1 MIADDSAPEA
11 PRAEL
16 TRGVTFAMAVACGV
30 MVANIYYNQPLLGI
44 MERDFAGQPAIGFVP
59 TATQLG
65 YAIGIVLLVPLGD
78 ELDRRKLIIAQIGA
92 LSLALALVAIAPR
105 PSLVLIGS
113 ALVGITGSVAQQILP
128 LAAELA
134 HPARRGATIGT
145 VMSGLLCGILFGR
158 TAAGFVGQ
166 HFGWRAVFGL
176 AIVAAGAIAV
186 LMAAVL
192 PRSAPRAR
200 MPYWALLRSLLR
212 LAAEEPQ
219 LRVSTG
225 IQSALFASFSAF
237 WTILALK
244 LEQPPYALGADIAG
258 LFGILGAS
266 GVLAAPLVGRIA
278 DRRGPRTVVGLGI
291 GLVIASWV
299 VMGGSLSMGALVLG
313 VVLLDVGLQCAMI
326 SNQHRV
332 FALRPEAR
340 NRMNTVFVSGIF
352 LGGAVGSAGA
362 SIMWHAAGWIGVCV
376 FGAALGLAA
385 LAVHLLVDR
394 SWKAAVA

>member
-1 MIADDSAPEA
+1 MTVADGAPTGS
-11 PRAEL
+11 RAEL
-16 TRGVTFAMAVACGV
+16 TRGVTLAMAVACGV

-44 MERDFAGQPAIGFVP
+44 MERDFPGQPAIGFVP

-65 YAIGIVLLVPLGD
+65 YALGIILLVPLGD

-92 LSLALALVAIAPR
+92 LVLALALVALAPG

-134 HPARRGATIGT
+134 QPAKRGVTIGT

-158 TAAGFVGQ
+158 TAAGFIGQ

-176 AIVAAGAIAV
+176 AIVTAAAIAV

-212 LAAEEPQ
+212 LFGEEPQ

-225 IQSALFASFSAF
+225 IQTALFASFSAF

-244 LEQPPYALGADIAG
+244 LERPPYELGADVAG
-258 LFGILGAS
+258 LFGILGAT
-266 GVLAAPLVGRIA
+266 GVLVAPVVGRIA
-278 DRRGPRTVVGLGI
+278 DRRGPRIVVGLGI
-291 GLVIASWV
+291 ALVIASWL
-299 VMGGSLSMGALVLG
+299 VMAASLSMAALILG
-313 VVLLDVGLQCAMI
+313 VLLLDVGVQCAMI

-352 LGGAVGSAGA
+352 VGGALGSAGA
-362 SIMWHAAGWIGVCV
+362 SIIWHAVGWTGVCA
-376 FGAALGLAA
+376 FGAALGLTA
-385 LAVHLLVDR
+385 LAVHVLVDR